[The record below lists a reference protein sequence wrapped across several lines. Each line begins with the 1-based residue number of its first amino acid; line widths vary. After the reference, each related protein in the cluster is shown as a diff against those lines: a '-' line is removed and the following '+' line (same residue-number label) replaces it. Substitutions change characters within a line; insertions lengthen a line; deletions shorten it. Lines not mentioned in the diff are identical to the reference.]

1 MRFNPDGITIFTKDK
16 DKISR
21 ILVKINCH
29 NTIWYYCESEMWV
42 SVNCNVL
49 EKIFLTINK
58 KQTSKMT
65 MLIKQE
71 DLEYLIILFK
81 NEDKETNYRIKLS
94 VFQDDPDL
102 FKVESIVNTKDIVF
116 PIEFT
121 LNSKEF
127 KTIISSLKKISDNMI
142 IEKNGIEP
150 LQITGSKIGVH
161 FREVFNSDSKIDLKS
176 NIGKD
181 ESFRAEILIDNIIA
195 LSKSIVTTSVRII
208 CKPES
213 DFVFECL
220 GDSEITLSIYTVI
233 KSN

>member
-1 MRFNPDGITIFTKDK
+1 MEKPKTVGRPKKLKNNSSITKEGISLTPTDADNKIEYLTENVAQFKLLFSYLKNHKCEFINMRFNPDGITIFTKDK

-81 NEDKETNYRIKLS
+81 NEDKETNYRIKLKMD
-94 VFQDDPDL
+94 FRFDP
-102 FKVESIVNTKDIVF
+102 
-116 PIEFT
+116 
-121 LNSKEF
+121 
-127 KTIISSLKKISDNMI
+127 
-142 IEKNGIEP
+142 P
-150 LQITGSKIGVH
+150 LV
-161 FREVFNSDSKIDLKS
+161 
-176 NIGKD
+176 
-181 ESFRAEILIDNIIA
+181 
-195 LSKSIVTTSVRII
+195 
-208 CKPES
+208 PP
-213 DFVFECL
+213 
-220 GDSEITLSIYTVI
+220 
-233 KSN
+233 